1 MPTIEARRQ
10 AMSQV
15 AVVSRQ
21 YGSTT
26 LSYVGRAN
34 MGGAERYVRELR
46 TECCTPYL
54 ISLQV
59 AAVSGKFC
67 LTFMQQFSTDAYLDA
82 FLGELREQGITWEI
96 TGRHPMEIA
105 SIAEVRRCLTCE
117 ALKQV

>member
-1 MPTIEARRQ
+1 MC
-10 AMSQV
+10 
-15 AVVSRQ
+15 
-21 YGSTT
+21 
-26 LSYVGRAN
+26 
-34 MGGAERYVRELR
+34 AEN
-46 TECCTPYL
+46 CTPYL

-105 SIAEVRRCLTCE
+105 SIADL
-117 ALKQV
+117 